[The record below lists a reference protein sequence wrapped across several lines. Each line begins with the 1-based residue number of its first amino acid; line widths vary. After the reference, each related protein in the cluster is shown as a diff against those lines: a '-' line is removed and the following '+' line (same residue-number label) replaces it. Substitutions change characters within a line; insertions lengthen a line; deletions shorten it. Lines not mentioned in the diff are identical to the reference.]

1 MPHHQ
6 HNPFVKKV
14 LALFKKTHEGEKSQ
28 YPTELTKK
36 YKIGEK
42 QLGVGSFAVV
52 KECVNLSTG
61 EHCAVKIILKKVIA
75 GKQHMLDSELDIL
88 KKVRHSHVVSL
99 HDIYESDD
107 AVYIITDLCTG
118 GELFQRIVERG
129 TYTESTAADLVRQ
142 LLEGLAYLHSMDI
155 VHRDI
160 KPENLLFKTPDEDAE
175 LLITDFGLSKLLK
188 NHDQVLTTACGT
200 PGYVAPEVLLGT
212 GHGKPVD
219 LWSVGV
225 IMYTLLSGY
234 TPFYGEDQNELFSAI
249 MSGRYEFD
257 DEYWSE
263 ISAEAKNLIDR
274 LLTFD
279 PKDRITAE
287 EALEHPWIMNK
298 EEYGFNLAPT
308 VRKGFN
314 NRRTLQSLI
323 TVVAA
328 INKMRIH
335 HPLADL
341 EVDEDEDEADREK

>member
-1 MPHHQ
+1 
-6 HNPFVKKV
+6 
-14 LALFKKTHEGEKSQ
+14 
-28 YPTELTKK
+28 
-36 YKIGEK
+36 
-42 QLGVGSFAVV
+42 
-52 KECVNLSTG
+52 
-61 EHCAVKIILKKVIA
+61 
-75 GKQHMLDSELDIL
+75 
-88 KKVRHSHVVSL
+88 
-99 HDIYESDD
+99 
-107 AVYIITDLCTG
+107 
-118 GELFQRIVERG
+118 
-129 TYTESTAADLVRQ
+129 
-142 LLEGLAYLHSMDI
+142 
-155 VHRDI
+155 
-160 KPENLLFKTPDEDAE
+160 
-175 LLITDFGLSKLLK
+175 
-188 NHDQVLTTACGT
+188 
-200 PGYVAPEVLLGT
+200 
-212 GHGKPVD
+212 
-219 LWSVGV
+219 
-225 IMYTLLSGY
+225 
-234 TPFYGEDQNELFSAI
+234 

-341 EVDEDEDEADREK
+341 EVGDDEDEADREK